1 MKVII
6 NGIPYDVEICPD
18 KVYTANGFDYGINII
33 ADDVPDRILEVIENR
48 YEEGLINAGYVTE
61 KGIDLEFT
69 GCSGKVKEWK
79 YKFTGM

>member
-6 NGIPYDVEICPD
+6 NGIPYAVEICTD
-18 KVYTANGFDYGINII
+18 KANGFDYGINII

-48 YEEGLINAGYVTE
+48 YEEGLINAGYVTD

-69 GCSGKVKEWK
+69 GCSGKVKKWK